1 MIKNITL
8 GQYLPGTSIIH
19 RADPRT
25 KIIMTLLFM
34 IILFIVNSLWALL
47 LAFAFVAAAFI
58 ISGISFKYAIRGMRP
73 VLYIIIF
80 TVVLNMFFTDG
91 NVLLKIGPVK
101 ITEEGLVL
109 AAVVSIRVFLLIASA
124 SIMTYTTT
132 PITLTDGIEKLMNP
146 LKKIKFP
153 VHEMAMM
160 MTIALRFIPTLIDET
175 DKIMKAQASR
185 GADIGSGNLLQRAK
199 SFIPVLIPLFVSSF
213 RRADDL
219 AIAME
224 ARCYRGSKGRTSM
237 RILKFA
243 KIDVAILGVFC
254 IICAGILVIHYM
266 I

>member
-8 GQYLPGTSIIH
+8 GQYLPGSSIIH

-25 KIIMTLLFM
+25 KIIITVLFM
-34 IILFIVNSLWALL
+34 VVLFIVSSIWALL
-47 LAFAFVAAAFI
+47 AAFACVAGVFL
-58 ISGISFKYAIRGMRP
+58 ISGISFKYAIRGMKP
-73 VLYIIIF
+73 VLFIIVF
-80 TVVLNMFFTDG
+80 TMILNMFFTDG
-91 NVLLKIGPVK
+91 TVLIRLGPVR
-101 ITEEGLVL
+101 ITEEGLIL
-109 AAVVSIRVFLLIASA
+109 AAVVSMRVFLLIASA

-146 LKKIKFP
+146 LKKVKFP

-175 DKIMKAQASR
+175 DKIMKAQAAR

-213 RRADDL
+213 RRADEL

-224 ARCYRGSKGRTSM
+224 ARCYRGSEGRTSM
-237 RILKFA
+237 RVLKFNRN
-243 KIDVAILGVFC
+243 DVAIFSFFC
-254 IICAGILVIHYM
+254 IICAGILLIHYL

>member
-8 GQYLPGTSIIH
+8 GQYLPGSSIIH

-25 KIIMTLLFM
+25 KIIITILFM
-34 IILFIVNSLWALL
+34 VVLFIVSSIWALL
-47 LAFAFVAAAFI
+47 AAFACVAGVFL
-58 ISGISFKYAIRGMRP
+58 ISGISFKYAIRGMKP
-73 VLYIIIF
+73 VLFIIVF
-80 TVVLNMFFTDG
+80 TMILNMFFTDG
-91 NVLLKIGPVK
+91 TVLIRLGPVR
-101 ITEEGLVL
+101 ITEEGLIL

-175 DKIMKAQASR
+175 DKIMKAQAAR

-213 RRADDL
+213 RRADEL

-224 ARCYRGSKGRTSM
+224 ARCYRGSEGRTSM
-237 RILKFA
+237 RVLKFNRN
-243 KIDVAILGVFC
+243 DVAIFSFFC
-254 IICAGILVIHYM
+254 IICAGILLIHYL